1 MHIVSSCSVYSII
14 LWCKLYVLWCIF
26 YNIEMY
32 IYCIYC
38 DVYLDP
44 VHTGLY
50 MGEIFFLEYIC
61 GCVQTSCLHYS
72 MDSSLSWIL
81 YIDQIITAYMRTLS
95 IVTVSMSVL
104 LVMKDG
110 HQYYILLCGSD
121 VGEGS
126 EEIQYLKN
134 VAGYGSSIKSRSH
147 MS

>member
-1 MHIVSSCSVYSII
+1 
-14 LWCKLYVLWCIF
+14 
-26 YNIEMY
+26 MY

-61 GCVQTSCLHYS
+61 GCLHGYIIPWIHLYPEYYILTRL
-72 MDSSLSWIL
+72 SL
-81 YIDQIITAYMRTLS
+81 LS

-110 HQYYILLCGSD
+110 HQY
-121 VGEGS
+121 
-126 EEIQYLKN
+126 
-134 VAGYGSSIKSRSH
+134 
-147 MS
+147 

>member
-61 GCVQTSCLHYS
+61 GCVHGYIIPWIHLYPEYYILTRLSLHTWGRFPLWLCPCLYCWSWRTDTNTS
-72 MDSSLSWIL
+72 
-81 YIDQIITAYMRTLS
+81 
-95 IVTVSMSVL
+95 
-104 LVMKDG
+104 
-110 HQYYILLCGSD
+110 YILLCGSE
-121 VGEGS
+121 VGDGS